1 MNSLSDYEIAF
12 VQNQLAAV
20 WPNWHISK
28 KLGKGSYGSVY
39 EIVRDDL
46 GVRYTCALKVLHM
59 ETGSDDYNAA
69 STAALSRENLP
80 VQKGFG
86 QGAGGQGSPAQ
97 NRAQSSSGQGSLA
110 RNNTQNGIGQGFPAQ
125 RGAQGT
131 GGQGSLAQNRA
142 QSSSGQGSLAHNT
155 ASSAAQARIAQRTV
169 WNSGISSSWMQA
181 PSPGLL
187 LGGVTASEIEEFIQ
201 SVSSEIDL
209 MMQLKGVPSIVSIED
224 YAILRDHRSC
234 TILIRME
241 ELEPLDSYLRR
252 KNGILQKE
260 ELIRLGTDICTAL
273 VFCEQK
279 NILHRDIK
287 TSNLFYSPEAGF
299 KLGDFGI
306 SRSMS
311 SIREKASMSGIGTI
325 QYMAPEV
332 YQGRHYNNTADIY
345 SLGIVLY
352 ILANGL
358 LPPLCSTG
366 NESRPSPLPGE
377 YVHEA
382 NMRRL
387 RGEALPYPRYADPFL
402 GSVICTACSPS
413 PEARFQTAAAFRSA
427 LADSLTRREPYV
439 DPKARGYVPVEEKE
453 SDDSS
458 GTRLFPL
465 VCILVACIGVLV
477 FLLIKIFTGDP
488 AAEQDPIAS
497 SGNPGSRQE
506 TEAGPAGNPDGN
518 NNGTQK
524 GDTDS
529 ADSDTQN
536 DGTGSADS
544 DTQNDGTGSADSD
557 IQNSD
562 SGSADPDTQSEDS
575 SDSAAGADYQTFV
588 AWNDPNLESAVVPQV
603 QEELG
608 ISGDIT
614 VADAKRVQ
622 KLDLTD
628 AGITDISALRYFSG
642 LTRLDLCNN
651 FVADISPLSELTKL
665 KDLNLEKNLIK
676 DVTPLAGLV
685 RLRELDLNEN
695 SISDISALS
704 DLTMLTM
711 LDIRYNDVSD
721 ISVLANMPE
730 MEELYMSHNDGLYDL
745 TPLSNM
751 PALWYLGFKET
762 AVSDISPLRNDTAL
776 KSLTLSWTNV
786 SDISVIDNFPE
797 LSYLD
802 IRGCSISDYGPADR
816 MNRRKGSKL
825 EK

>member
-46 GVRYTCALKVLHM
+46 GVRYTCALKILHM

-69 STAALSRENLP
+69 STTALSRENLP
-80 VQKGFG
+80 GQKGFG
-86 QGAGGQGSPAQ
+86 QGAGGQGSP
-97 NRAQSSSGQGSLA
+97 
-110 RNNTQNGIGQGFPAQ
+110 
-125 RGAQGT
+125 
-131 GGQGSLAQNRA
+131 AQNRA

-427 LADSLTRREPYV
+427 LADSLTRREPIV

-544 DTQNDGTGSADSD
+544 D

-575 SDSAAGADYQTFV
+575 GDSAAGADYQTFV